1 MCTLCVFLCVFVFV
15 CVCAHVCVCVCMC
28 VCMCVCACVRLCVCV
43 RMYMCVCV
51 CLCVCARA
59 WLCVYACVYV
69 CALCV
74 CVCTHMCLTSL
85 EVRAWPLVEAS
96 PGPGAGGGGG
106 AEGGGA
112 GDFHLERFPFSQF
125 GACMLACKMQALKPS
140 TCFVGRTLAGF
151 PAHSPPSWLTFPS
164 SSHSYSVIRTVISKI
179 YCKSPGT
186 TFIIL
191 PGTPESQ
198 GMSSLQISGAK
209 ISYLFRAPDRLY
221 FPGAAWSKQIKI
233 VYSTDQD
240 CVLNRSRL
248 CTLQIKSVLYRPRLC
263 TLQITT
269 VSSTDHDCVL
279 YRSRLCT
286 LQTKTVYSTDQECV
300 LNRSRLYTLQITTVY
315 RSRLCTLKIA
325 TVSST
330 DHIQSQGT
338 TCD

>member
-1 MCTLCVFLCVFVFV
+1 
-15 CVCAHVCVCVCMC
+15 
-28 VCMCVCACVRLCVCV
+28 
-43 RMYMCVCV
+43 
-51 CLCVCARA
+51 
-59 WLCVYACVYV
+59 
-69 CALCV
+69 
-74 CVCTHMCLTSL
+74 
-85 EVRAWPLVEAS
+85 
-96 PGPGAGGGGG
+96 
-106 AEGGGA
+106 
-112 GDFHLERFPFSQF
+112 
-125 GACMLACKMQALKPS
+125 MLACKMQALKPS

-269 VSSTDHDCVL
+269 VYSTDHDCVL
-279 YRSRLCT
+279 YRSRLCPLQITIAYSTDQDCVLYRPRLCT
-286 LQTKTVYSTDQECV
+286 LQIKSVYSTDHDCI
-300 LNRSRLYTLQITTVY
+300 LY
-315 RSRLCTLKIA
+315 RSRLCT
-325 TVSST
+325 
-330 DHIQSQGT
+330 DHD
-338 TCD
+338 CVL